1 MPVLFRV
8 SRVGRQSRWVLLVGD
23 RVYGEY
29 LDKQGAVLDAIDAA
43 AEKQEAGN
51 EVEVWDQARSLRLY

>member
-8 SRVGRQSRWVLLVGD
+8 RRVGRQARWVVLVGD

-29 LDKQGAVLDAIDAA
+29 LDKQGAVLDAIEAA
-43 AEKQEAGN
+43 KETRETGN
-51 EVEVWDQARSLRLY
+51 EVEVWDQSRSLRLY